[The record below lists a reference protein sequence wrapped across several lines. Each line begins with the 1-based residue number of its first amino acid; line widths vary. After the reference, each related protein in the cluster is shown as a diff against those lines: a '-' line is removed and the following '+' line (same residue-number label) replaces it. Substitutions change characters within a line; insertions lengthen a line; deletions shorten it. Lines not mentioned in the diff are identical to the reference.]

1 MQGGLCVPGGPV
13 TALCAGV
20 PAETPESRV
29 KGWEGVP
36 RDAGR
41 VSRSRA
47 IPANPRSTLLDLVFK
62 GKFPFSTP
70 ESRRAYVSLRVCTVT
85 TLEKITPGSHGR
97 RSGMERDSVTR
108 SLWGTSALSPDGA
121 SHSEGANTGQA
132 VWQQAGPLGKGPRAT
147 GDSEERPGPLTQ
159 TLVPATFS
167 SLAGRGVGWEVR
179 RGTGDRGHV
188 CTVTASLAAG
198 KTRPRGRRLEA
209 ARPDARPHEPA
220 LRQVPRQPHT
230 NTSLVSSTPGTELLA
245 PGENSASG

>member
-13 TALCAGV
+13 TALCTGA
-20 PAETPESRV
+20 PAETPESPV

-62 GKFPFSTP
+62 VKFPFSTP
-70 ESRRAYVSLRVCTVT
+70 ESHWAYVSLRVCTVT
-85 TLEKITPGSHGR
+85 TSEKNHARLPRQTLGLEQ
-97 RSGMERDSVTR
+97 DSVTR
-108 SLWGTSALSPDGA
+108 SLWGTLALSPDGA

-167 SLAGRGVGWEVR
+167 SLAGRGVGWEAR

-188 CTVTASLAAG
+188 CTVPASPAAG
-198 KTRPRGRRLEA
+198 ETRPRGRRLEA
-209 ARPDARPHEPA
+209 ARPDARPREPA
-220 LRQVPRQPHT
+220 LRPVPRQPHT
-230 NTSLVSSTPGTELLA
+230 NTSLVGSTPGTELLA

>member
-1 MQGGLCVPGGPV
+1 MQGGLCVPGGPA
-13 TALCAGV
+13 TALCAGA

-62 GKFPFSTP
+62 VKFPFSTP
-70 ESRRAYVSLRVCTVT
+70 ESHRAYVSLRVCTVT
-85 TLEKITPGSHGR
+85 TSKKNHARLPR
-97 RSGMERDSVTR
+97 QMLGMERDSVTR

-167 SLAGRGVGWEVR
+167 SLAGRGWG
-179 RGTGDRGHV
+179 
-188 CTVTASLAAG
+188 
-198 KTRPRGRRLEA
+198 GR
-209 ARPDARPHEPA
+209 
-220 LRQVPRQPHT
+220 
-230 NTSLVSSTPGTELLA
+230 
-245 PGENSASG
+245 